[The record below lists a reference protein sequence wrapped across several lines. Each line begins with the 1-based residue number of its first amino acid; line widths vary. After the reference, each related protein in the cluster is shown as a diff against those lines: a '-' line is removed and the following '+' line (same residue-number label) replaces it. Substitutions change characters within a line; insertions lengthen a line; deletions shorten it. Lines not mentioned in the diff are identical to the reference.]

1 MPVCSQLPGSKHSA
15 PSLLLRIPLPYPKG
29 LPGYAKGMPTLCEGY
44 AKGMP
49 VDFVAKISTQMLQ
62 LSKKLSKFVSS
73 KYLYYTHFERIK
85 SVQIYDIFAITT
97 KQATN

>member
-1 MPVCSQLPGSKHSA
+1 MPFCSQLPGSKHSA

-49 VDFVAKISTQMLQ
+49 VDFSAKISTQNVATF
-62 LSKKLSKFVSS
+62 KKN
-73 KYLYYTHFERIK
+73 
-85 SVQIYDIFAITT
+85 VQICNIEIPIQYTILNESKQINTDYIHKRT
-97 KQATN
+97 KRS